1 MTTTLTLKRPDDWHL
16 HLRDGGMLSAV
27 APDSAAHFGRGLIMP
42 NLVPPVVTGADAT
55 AYRNRIMDALPNGH
69 AFTPMM
75 TLYLTET
82 TDPAD
87 VAAAALVAVLPVR
100 SGRTNEPLA
109 YVCGYLAYLLE
120 LEEVMVA

>member
-82 TDPAD
+82 TDPVGRGGGCARGAD
-87 VAAAALVAVLPVR
+87 HRAKAVSCRGDNQLAVGR
-100 SGRTNEPLA
+100 SK
-109 YVCGYLAYLLE
+109 Y
-120 LEEVMVA
+120 